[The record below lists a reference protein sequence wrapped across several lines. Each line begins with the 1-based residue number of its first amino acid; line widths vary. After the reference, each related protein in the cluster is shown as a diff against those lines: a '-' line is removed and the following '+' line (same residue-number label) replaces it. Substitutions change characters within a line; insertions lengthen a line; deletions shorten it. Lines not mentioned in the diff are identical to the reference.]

1 LTSFSV
7 AQLGSQSATCDIGT
21 RWTAPEVGFLKANV
35 DAGWDAHSK
44 DAGLGIIVRDWQ
56 GKTILSEW
64 KFIPNCGSAEE
75 AEILACLEGLKHLI
89 NLRQWP
95 AVIESDC
102 LRAVQALTTNSPECS
117 RSWALILEG
126 RELLRVYNE
135 IGIVKVE
142 RSCNSVAHVLA
153 QLGKSGFSGS
163 LILEAPD
170 CVKELIASD
179 IM

>member
-1 LTSFSV
+1 VHGDGKASISASVSFLENYLTSFSA
-7 AQLGSQSATCDIGT
+7 AQLSPQRATCDIGS
-21 RWTAPEVGFLKANV
+21 RWTAPEVGSLKANV

-56 GKTILSEW
+56 GKTVLSEW

-75 AEILACLEGLKHLI
+75 AEVLACLEGLKHLI

-117 RSWALILEG
+117 
-126 RELLRVYNE
+126 
-135 IGIVKVE
+135 
-142 RSCNSVAHVLA
+142 
-153 QLGKSGFSGS
+153 
-163 LILEAPD
+163 
-170 CVKELIASD
+170 
-179 IM
+179 